1 MLIGVTAA
9 DGTACVFTPRRLQ
22 KARSTGFS
30 LSRIGVL
37 HGQVQ
42 GFERAGVAGCFLVLV
57 GHALTI
63 NALALGSNHNVA
75 WVLL

>member
-1 MLIGVTAA
+1 MVLP
-9 DGTACVFTPRRLQ
+9 VFLPPRRLQ

-30 LSRIGVL
+30 LGRIGVL

-42 GFERAGVAGCFLVLV
+42 GFECAGVAGCFLVLV
-57 GHALTI
+57 GHALTMS
-63 NALALGSNHNVA
+63 AAAFGFNHNVT